1 MASGASYWVLV
12 VISFVLNDEAFIC
25 MWWYIDMTPASV
37 LHMRYLNSS
46 LHAWL
51 QTMFVAT
58 YSPEEGWRGSL
69 KPYQCLQLEPSAQV
83 LNYGQSVFEGLK
95 AQRSEQGRVVLFRP
109 DQNAARMQAGRLPP

>member
-1 MASGASYWVLV
+1 MR
-12 VISFVLNDEAFIC
+12 
-25 MWWYIDMTPASV
+25 YIHMTITSV
-37 LHMRYLNSS
+37 LHMTSMDSL

-109 DQNAARMQAGRLPP
+109 DQNAARMQAGRLPLTGLLARMEWTKTRDASWQALPL